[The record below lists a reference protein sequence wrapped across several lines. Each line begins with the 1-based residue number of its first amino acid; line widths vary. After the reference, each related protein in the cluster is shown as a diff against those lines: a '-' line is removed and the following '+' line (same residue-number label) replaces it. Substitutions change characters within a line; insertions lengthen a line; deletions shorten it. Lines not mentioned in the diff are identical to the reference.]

1 MPTASESEGPLL
13 DYVGHPLADV
23 GAAAIAAFA
32 GKEHPREVSIPDLER
47 VAAYLE
53 REYQREYI
61 RGYLT
66 CVFPNAAYVNP
77 TAGPEKK
84 RAFLQDHLYSFR
96 EPPPPDAEPCA
107 LCARPAAVRGFRQ
120 HVPMLTGE
128 GVLNFFPNARPGL
141 PLCPGCMVSIA
152 ALPLGALKCSGRALI
167 VHADDPQ
174 LTFYYAGRHVQHNRQ
189 LLQLQSLADDARYPD
204 AKQPRTRLIEPLREW
219 AEKEAKQARGAEGGR
234 ARPTS
239 LTAYHLTNSGQGPDL
254 DVYHLP
260 APHLSFLIDA
270 EADSYRRTWHAIIA
284 AAWRQEEK
292 PAETGPMARRN
303 YLYEEFLRLP
313 DGWERFVR
321 TYFLRRGYRAAPKE
335 DPRGGYA
342 PGRELD
348 LINWSLTEL
357 FLREIVAMQ
366 EERVRAIREFGD
378 RLADYIA
385 ERDAGF
391 WGDLHLTR
399 WYGRFR
405 VRLINASQA
414 EQRAGRAPLI
424 GFDDF
429 VTIFEY
435 GEDLARPDWRLARDL
450 VLIRVIER
458 LHERRWFA
466 EHPEALEVEAPEDE
480 APESVAE
487 TAA

>member
-1 MPTASESEGPLL
+1 MTTARNSERPLL
-13 DYVGHPLADV
+13 DYVGHPLVDV
-23 GAAAIAAFA
+23 GAAAIAAFVS
-32 GKEHPREVSIPDLER
+32 KEHPREVSVADLEQ

-53 REYQREYI
+53 REYQREYM

-77 TAGPEKK
+77 IAGPEKK
-84 RAFLQDHLYSFR
+84 QAFLQAHLYSFR
-96 EPPPPDAEPCA
+96 ETAAADADPCA
-107 LCARPAAVRGFRQ
+107 LCVRPAAVRGFRQ

-141 PLCPGCMVSIA
+141 PLCSGCMISIA
-152 ALPLGALKCSGRALI
+152 ALPLGALKCRGRALI
-167 VHADDPQ
+167 VHADEPA
-174 LTFYYAGRHVQHNRQ
+174 LTLHFARAHVQRNRQ
-189 LLQLQSLADDARYPD
+189 LLQLRGLAEDARYPD
-204 AKQPRTRLIEPLREW
+204 AKEPRTRLIEQLREW
-219 AEKEAKQARGAEGGR
+219 AEKEATQSWQARRGR
-234 ARPTS
+234 ALPTS

-254 DVYHLP
+254 DLYPLP
-260 APHLSFLIDA
+260 APLLFFLMDA
-270 EADSYRRTWHAIIA
+270 ETDSYRQTWHAIIA

-292 PAETGPMARRN
+292 AAETGAMARRN

-313 DGWERFVR
+313 EGWERFVR
-321 TYFLRRGYRAAPKE
+321 TYFLRRAYRAAPKE
-335 DPRGGYA
+335 DPRRSYA
-342 PGRELD
+342 LGRELD
-348 LINWSLTEL
+348 LIHWPLTEL

-385 ERDAGF
+385 ERDPGF
-391 WGDLHLTR
+391 WRDLHLTR
-399 WYGRFR
+399 SYGRFR

-414 EQRAGRAPLI
+414 EQRAERPPLI

-466 EHPEALEVEAPEDE
+466 AHPEALEVEAPEDE
-480 APESVAE
+480 VPETVTE
-487 TAA
+487 TTA